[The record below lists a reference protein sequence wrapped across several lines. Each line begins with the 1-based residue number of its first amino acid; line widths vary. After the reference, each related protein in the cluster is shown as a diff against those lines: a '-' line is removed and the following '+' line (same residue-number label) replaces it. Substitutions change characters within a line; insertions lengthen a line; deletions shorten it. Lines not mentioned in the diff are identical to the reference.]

1 MSLFSIAE
9 SPNRFPGFIQH
20 HLSRADLYQMVLHRP
35 VETTAQTGQVPVIAR
50 D

>member
-1 MSLFSIAE
+1 MSLFSGAE

-35 VETTAQTGQVPVIAR
+35 IETTAFTRSYANN
-50 D
+50 